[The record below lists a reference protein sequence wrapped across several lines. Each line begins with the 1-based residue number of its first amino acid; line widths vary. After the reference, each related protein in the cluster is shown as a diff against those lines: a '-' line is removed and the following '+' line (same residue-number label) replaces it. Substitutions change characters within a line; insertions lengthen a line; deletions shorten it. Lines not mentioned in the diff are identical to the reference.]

1 MKMNAQDSKWQTE
14 ELATI
19 FSEGVRRAIPGAK
32 LQLDIVGKIIKEWCP
47 QPFKILD
54 LGCGDGILGRT
65 LLEEFPTVHMIFADF
80 SEPMLD
86 KLRGKIGTDKRA
98 TIINIDFSTSAW
110 TKGVELKKTFDI
122 IVSGFAIHHQPDERK
137 RKLYAEIFGLLN
149 EGGLF
154 LNLDQVSSAS
164 PSIGQIF
171 DDFFLDHIRHF
182 LIDAGLSETINKV
195 EEAYYQDKKENMP
208 APVEAQCQWLHDVG
222 FQEVDCF
229 FKAFELALFGGR
241 KNTKSIR

>member
-1 MKMNAQDSKWQTE
+1 MKIKAQDSKWQTE
-14 ELATI
+14 ELATM
-19 FSEGVRRAIPGAK
+19 FSEGVRGAIPGAK
-32 LQLDIVGKIIKEWCP
+32 LQLDIIRKIIKVWCP
-47 QPFKILD
+47 QPSKILD

-65 LLEEFPTVHMIFADF
+65 LLDEFPTAQMIFADF

-98 TIINIDFSTSAW
+98 TIININFSTSAW
-110 TKGVELKKTFDI
+110 TKGVELQKPFDI

-137 RKLYAEIFGLLN
+137 RELYAEIFGLLN

-164 PSIGQIF
+164 HSISQIF
-171 DDFFLDHIRHF
+171 DSFFLDHLQRF
-182 LIDAGLSETINKV
+182 LIDAGLSETMNKV
-195 EEAYYQDKKENMP
+195 EEAYHQDKKENMP
-208 APVEAQCQWLHDVG
+208 APVEAQCQWLRNIG

-229 FKAFELALFGGR
+229 FKTFELALFGGR
-241 KNTKSIR
+241 KY